1 MSGHAEKYAIKY
13 AKHVAAAYLAAPL
26 MFITNMLNKQITT
39 APFLPSPSSPPPCT
53 WIALEVI
60 VYEAPPHTHTHTHL
74 IGTCATIWQRRQLP
88 PFDLLCPAHLR
99 HTLILLNGAWQTLE
113 HVCQQWA
120 WPKGGGGRGI
130 CSIFAWRFLRIFF
143 LSLLENIFVP

>member
-39 APFLPSPSSPPPCT
+39 APSPSPSSHPPCT

-60 VYEAPPHTHTHTHL
+60 VYEAPPHTHTRSALVRQSGNAASCRRLICCAPHTSDTHSSSWMGRDKHL
-74 IGTCATIWQRRQLP
+74 STSASSGRGQRR
-88 PFDLLCPAHLR
+88 
-99 HTLILLNGAWQTLE
+99 GAD
-113 HVCQQWA
+113 
-120 WPKGGGGRGI
+120 GGI